1 LRKREFSDLSWTG
14 VAVLEYAH
22 AMLFTRRCLATVLAV
37 VSAFLLVA
45 IASTALARTSTKHP
59 KCTRVALTA
68 ALKRSARSAGIPKI
82 RFQGP
87 FGCVRN
93 WAYSFDIVGTGRNR
107 YEATALYHNNNG
119 QWKLSNRRGP
129 CLKHAVP
136 KKIYQPACETN

>member
-1 LRKREFSDLSWTG
+1 M
-14 VAVLEYAH
+14 LEYAR
-22 AMLFTRRCLATVLAV
+22 AMFTRRCLATVVAV

-45 IASTALARTSTKHP
+45 IASTALASTRARTSTKYP
-59 KCTRVALTA
+59 KCTKAALTA
-68 ALKRSARSAGIPKI
+68 ALKSSARSAGIPEI

-93 WAYSFDIVGTGRNR
+93 WAYSFDIVGTGPNR

-119 QWKLSNRRGP
+119 RWKVSSRRGP